1 MKTYNLESAD
11 DSQSYQLSREYEEY
25 LLARGYN
32 PSTCRSYA
40 RTLMHE
46 RIRAY
51 MQGYYHCNTIYQLNN
66 VAILRKLVE
75 EVYVESRDFTSRVRN
90 ATMRY
95 IEFLQ
100 ERQAQEKFDEKE
112 KLIKSRIEIFK
123 SYLRRRRIAENT
135 VSRYCNIL
143 KSGNLKDEVR
153 RRYSVSSFYEL
164 NSVEDIKSLIEQS
177 GLNSIDQHHD
187 MRACLRYYIDMVTE
201 LGGSLCSKDNRPL
214 EELDAARIGM
224 AQFEETIEIAMH
236 ANILDAYNYFVME
249 HLRETGIRKLVL
261 NEAYPREYWEQ
272 YMKKAISFLLSD
284 EFEGMGEKFMNF
296 FNADGRINPQVL
308 YRAFE
313 EETSGA
319 KCWEYWQTIA
329 RWKMAERIHEFYYEY
344 VSVTEEWMPE
354 QAFDQNAAKQLS
366 NIERDFSVYTPTEIR
381 KCAERVKAIILEK
394 DRFDGGCSQVPSQ
407 ELQDTALGPRLKGK
421 MLQERKKAN
430 YEATG
435 ELERMAQDNLFS
447 MADYNN
453 RKDTIAELQNK
464 LKQTEDERDAACKE
478 VAVLKGEVANM
489 KEDQSEMEV
498 VDHRNLVANIFEELA
513 LRYMNSSKR
522 KSVST
527 RTKVQEHILAFVN
540 ALKIHIDDDVL
551 KCINSFDDENPPV
564 VPQVNIHNEYVM
576 EKNVTTEIG
585 KVESGATGAIIKQ
598 SKPKNR

>member
-1 MKTYNLESAD
+1 MKTYNIVGAD
-11 DSQSYQLSREYEEY
+11 DPQIQQLSQEFEEY
-25 LLARGYN
+25 LAGRGYN

-40 RTLMHE
+40 RTLQHE

-51 MQGYYHCNTIYQLNN
+51 MQGYYHCDTIYQISDTVL
-66 VAILRKLVE
+66 LRKLVE
-75 EVYVESRDFTSRVRN
+75 NVFVDSPDFTSRVRN

-95 IEFLQ
+95 IEFL
-100 ERQAQEKFDEKE
+100 EDKKAQENAAKMANV
-112 KLIKSRIEIFK
+112 IKNRMELFE
-123 SYLRRRRIAENT
+123 SYLRRRQ
-135 VSRYCNIL
+135 VSLNATSFYVSCLNGDRLRNVLMKHYN
-143 KSGNLKDEVR
+143 
-153 RRYSVSSFYEL
+153 VSSVYEL
-164 NSVEDIKSLIEQS
+164 DKIEDIKVLVDQPEIR
-177 GLNSIDQHHD
+177 SIDKHSEI
-187 MRACLRYYIDMVTE
+187 RASLRHYVDMVTE
-201 LGGSLCSKDNRPL
+201 LGGTLCKDDNMPMDV
-214 EELDAARIGM
+214 LDASRIGM
-224 AQFEETIEIAMH
+224 AQFQETIELAMH

-249 HLRETGIRKLVL
+249 HLRKTGIRKLAL
-261 NEAYPREYWEQ
+261 NEAFPREYWEE
-272 YMKKAISFLLSD
+272 YMKTAISFLLS
-284 EFEGMGEKFMNF
+284 EKFEGLSEKFMSF
-296 FNADGRINPQVL
+296 FKADGRINPWVL
-308 YRAFE
+308 FRAFE

-329 RWKMAERIHEFYYEY
+329 RWKMAEKIHEFYYEY
-344 VSVTEEWMPE
+344 VSVTEEWIP
-354 QAFDQNAAKQLS
+354 QQSFDLNEAKQLS
-366 NIERDFSVYTPTEIR
+366 NIERDFSVYTSTEIR
-381 KCAERVKAIILEK
+381 KCAERVKAIIVEK
-394 DRFDGGCSQVPSQ
+394 DQFDGGCSQVPSQ

-421 MLQERKKAN
+421 MLQERKRVN

-453 RKDTIAELQNK
+453 LKDTIAELQNK
-464 LKQTEDERDAACKE
+464 LKQTEEERDAACKE